1 MTLLPHGQ
9 RTQQQQSISAAQQ
22 RARNAR
28 GAIIPTSWRNKALL
42 FATIGTIYQ
51 ISPPARK
58 VTLMPTDKTTDS
70 RAGAPAAKKPAEGQ
84 RFDLFRTFRH
94 PPKPAEPFRA
104 PRNADKPKG

>member
-1 MTLLPHGQ
+1 
-9 RTQQQQSISAAQQ
+9 
-22 RARNAR
+22 
-28 GAIIPTSWRNKALL
+28 
-42 FATIGTIYQ
+42 
-51 ISPPARK
+51 
-58 VTLMPTDKTTDS
+58 MPTDKTTDS